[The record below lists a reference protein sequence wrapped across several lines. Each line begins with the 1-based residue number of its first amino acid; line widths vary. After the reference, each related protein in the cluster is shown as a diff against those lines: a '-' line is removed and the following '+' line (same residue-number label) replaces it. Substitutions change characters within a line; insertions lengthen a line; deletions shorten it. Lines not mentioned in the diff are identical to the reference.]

1 MSKSIMKDKIIK
13 DLIEANRRLL
23 KVIAKMPDEEKVDQW
38 TKREILAH
46 IAGWY
51 EEGLEEIPK
60 ILKGET
66 PISFRFSID
75 GYNKRSVEKRKNKNV
90 PQILSEMTELHNQ
103 LIKQIRN
110 LNDKQI
116 VGYYGTKLGKKPRN
130 IIWMINECISHD
142 NDHALELEQK
152 YE

>member
-1 MSKSIMKDKIIK
+1 MKSKIIK
-13 DLIEANRRLL
+13 DLIEANKRLL
-23 KVIAKMPDEEKVDQW
+23 KVLEKMPDSDKIDHW
-38 TKREILAH
+38 SKKEILAH

-60 ILKGET
+60 ILKGGT
-66 PISFRFSID
+66 PISFKLSIND
-75 GYNKRSVEKRKNKNV
+75 YNKRSVEKRKNKNV
-90 PQILSEMTELHNQ
+90 LQILSEMAELHNQ